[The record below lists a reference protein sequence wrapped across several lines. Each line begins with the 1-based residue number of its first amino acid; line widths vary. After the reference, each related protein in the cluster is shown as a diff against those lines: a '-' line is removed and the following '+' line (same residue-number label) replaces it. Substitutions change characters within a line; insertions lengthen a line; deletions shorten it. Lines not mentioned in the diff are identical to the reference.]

1 MLKGIDISNHQGR
14 ANFSVPDWID
24 FCMIKATEGTY
35 FVDAYCDGYVEQCKK
50 KKILW
55 GFYHFN
61 GNNNPEDEAQF
72 FYDNCKGYIT
82 KGIPV
87 LDYEVPNADD
97 VNWCERFLK
106 KFHDLSGVWAIIY
119 MSQIAP
125 IGIRK
130 FEGSWIPKKCGL
142 WCANYDKDY
151 YEWPLKDCFINPYP
165 WDFVAIWQFAS
176 DFKIAS
182 NNSFFD
188 IDADIAYMSKEAW
201 MKYAG
206 AKSND
211 STNNKNTNSNTNN
224 NTSNGNHKILT
235 GRVTIELD

>member
-14 ANFSVPDWID
+14 ANFAVPDGID
-24 FCMIKATEGTY
+24 FCMIKATEGIG
-35 FVDAYCDGYVEQCKK
+35 FVDPYCDGYVTQCKK

-61 GNNNPEDEAQF
+61 GTNNPEDEAQF
-72 FYDNCKGYIT
+72 FYDNCKGYIK
-82 KGIPV
+82 KGMPV
-87 LDYEVPNADD
+87 LDYEIPNTDD
-97 VNWCERFLK
+97 VNWCERFLN
-106 KFHDLSGVWAIIY
+106 KFHDLSGVWPIIY
-119 MSQIAP
+119 MSQIYP

-151 YEWPLKDCFINPYP
+151 YEWPIQDCFINPYP
-165 WDFVAIWQFAS
+165 WEFVAIWQFAS
-176 DFKIAS
+176 DFKI
-182 NNSFFD
+182 NGFD
-188 IDADIAYMSKEAW
+188 IDGDIAYMSKEAW

-206 AKSND
+206 AKTND
-211 STNNKNTNSNTNN
+211 NNNKNSSSSGNN
-224 NTSNGNHKILT
+224 NDSDKRVIT

>member
-14 ANFSVPDWID
+14 ANFNVPDGID
-24 FCMIKATEGTY
+24 FCIIKATDGLG
-35 FVDAYCDGYVEQCKK
+35 FVDPYCDGYVTQCKK

-61 GNNNPEDEAQF
+61 ENNNPEDEAQF
-72 FYDNCKGYIT
+72 FYDNCKGYIN

-106 KFHDLSGVWAIIY
+106 KFHTLSGVWPIIY
-119 MSQIAP
+119 MSQIYP
-125 IGIRK
+125 IGIDK
-130 FEGSWIPKKCGL
+130 FRNSWIPKKCGL

-151 YEWPLKDCFINPYP
+151 RDWPSECFINPYP
-165 WDFVAIWQFAS
+165 WDCVAIWQFAS
-176 DFKIAS
+176 DFNIDGFA
-182 NNSFFD
+182 
-188 IDADIAYMSKEAW
+188 IDADIAYMTKEAW
-201 MKYAG
+201 KKYAG
-206 AKSND
+206 VKEND
-211 STNNKNTNSNTNN
+211 STNNKNSNSASDNSN
-224 NTSNGNHKILT
+224 SDKHVIT